1 MLGRARSPPSRRGT
15 EGSNPSPSQRRVGS
29 ELDPRQIMTAPAMTP
44 SHIRRITSR
53 LRAVSAAQNI
63 TPSLLLYTPVRWF
76 LNILRGV
83 DSFIFALL
91 FVAAV
96 GLGPFAGVIG
106 IGLHFGRIDRQAMV
120 GGDRVGQ
127 ARSARSGGAH
137 GGQSP

>member
-1 MLGRARSPPSRRGT
+1 
-15 EGSNPSPSQRRVGS
+15 
-29 ELDPRQIMTAPAMTP
+29 MTP

-63 TPSLLLYTPVRWF
+63 TPSLFLYTPVRWF